1 MTVIAGLV
9 VTLCGLGLAL
19 NVMHAADNL
28 AAVNRS
34 FPWWMKSPVA
44 DYSVTGRVI
53 GGALAVLGVALI
65 LVSLR

>member
-1 MTVIAGLV
+1 MVVAGLIV
-9 VTLCGLGLAL
+9 ALLGLGLAL

-28 AAVNRS
+28 AALNRG

-44 DYSVTGRVI
+44 DYPVAGRAI

-65 LVSLR
+65 SLATR